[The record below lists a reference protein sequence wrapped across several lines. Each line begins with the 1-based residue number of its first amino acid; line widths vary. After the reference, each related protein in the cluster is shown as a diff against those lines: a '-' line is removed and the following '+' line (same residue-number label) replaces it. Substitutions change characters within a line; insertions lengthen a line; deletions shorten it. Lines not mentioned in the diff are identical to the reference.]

1 MVSYAR
7 FDGTDVTD
15 LNKNLPATEPAPP
28 DSERDEAPASSRL
41 PARYRAVGRIASGSF
56 GEVRRVH
63 DTVLDRELAMK
74 LLRWEYIDDERVR
87 ARFLAE
93 AQITAK
99 LQHPGIVAVHDRG
112 ELEDRRLWYTM
123 KVVDGRTLGAVI
135 REVHAASG
143 PEGFRATSSGWTFRR
158 LVDAFARLSQAVGYA
173 HSCHVM
179 HRDLKPEN
187 VMTGTFGEV
196 LVMDWGLARDVRDP
210 GESPT
215 SARDSGSIPPPVLR
229 RSAPASPGATTRI
242 LPETK
247 YGEVIGTPAYMS
259 PEQAR
264 GLRDLHGPPSDVY
277 ALGAILYHLLTG
289 RPPYDGDS
297 NMVWHRVLAGPPR
310 SIEEASRGGPP
321 VPLALVAIAERAMQ
335 RAIEDRYPDAE
346 KLAQEVLTWLD
357 EDLRRERAMAVL
369 TEARVLEP
377 RIAELRA
384 AAAAAQ
390 AEAEA
395 LLAKVRPSDP
405 IEHKRPGWHLQSEA
419 ARLTREAAFCEAE
432 WQGTVR
438 GALSQDPDLPEAHA
452 ALADYYRERLK
463 VAELAHEEEDAAGLE
478 VLLRTHDRGRHA
490 AFLRGEAALTLV
502 TDPPGA
508 EVLLERYVAVDHR
521 LVPETVGVIGQT
533 PLLAVALTRGRYRL
547 RIRAHGHA
555 EIHYPILLERGT
567 HWDGRAPGEEEPYVV
582 ELPREGEL
590 GPDDV
595 LVPGGYCYVGGDP
608 LATDN
613 LPRQRVWIDGFVV
626 RRFPVTNAEYLEFL
640 NDLVDQGRDAEAVAC
655 CPLLLGGSEQ
665 LRFERDAAGRFE
677 PGPEGPGQVWQPG
690 CPVVLVD
697 WYAASAYTKWLS
709 ERTGEGWRLP
719 NEFEREKAVRGADGR
734 IFPWGDETEATFAC
748 VVESFARNPRRV
760 PVGDYPGDE
769 SPYGVR
775 GLAGNSR
782 DWCENVWRR
791 DGPPLRHGRLY
802 TSRIQPDDS
811 EFMMVKGGGWGS
823 PMSFSRSATRFGA
836 SPKNRYGFVGIRP
849 VRSYRATR

>member
-1 MVSYAR
+1 M
-7 FDGTDVTD
+7 TDV
-15 LNKNLPATEPAPP
+15 NKYLPATEPAPP
-28 DSERDEAPASSRL
+28 DSERDEPPASSRL
-41 PARYRAVGRIASGSF
+41 PERYRAVGRIASGSF

-74 LLRWEYIDDERVR
+74 LLRWEYIDDDRVR

-135 REVHAASG
+135 REVHQASG
-143 PEGFRATSSGWTFRR
+143 PDGFRATTSGWTFRR
-158 LVDAFARLSQAVGYA
+158 LIDAFARVSQAVGYA

-187 VMTGTFGEV
+187 IMTGTFGEV
-196 LVMDWGLARDVRDP
+196 LVMDWGLARDVREP
-210 GESPT
+210 GESPM
-215 SARDSGSIPPPVLR
+215 SARDSIPPPSPAR

-310 SIEEASRGGPP
+310 TIEEGSRGGPP
-321 VPLALVAIAERAMQ
+321 LPLALVAIVERAMQ
-335 RAIEDRYPDAE
+335 RAIEDRYPDASS
-346 KLAQEVLTWLD
+346 LAQEVLTWLD
-357 EDLRRERAMAVL
+357 EDLRRERALAVL
-369 TEARVLEP
+369 TEARALEP

-384 AAAAAQ
+384 RAAVAQ

-405 IEHKRPGWHLQSEA
+405 IDRKRPGWHLQSEA

-452 ALADYYRERLK
+452 SLADYYRQRLSA
-463 VAELAHEEEDAAGLE
+463 AELAHEDEDAAQFE

-508 EVLLERYVAVDHR
+508 EVALERYVAVDHR
-521 LVPETVGVIGQT
+521 LVPETVGVLGRT
-533 PLLAVALTRGRYRL
+533 PLHAVALTRGRYRL
-547 RIRAHGHA
+547 RIKA
-555 EIHYPILLERGT
+555 EGYAETYYPVLLERGS
-567 HWDGRAPGEEEPYVV
+567 HWDGCPSGEVV
-582 ELPREGEL
+582 PQAITLPLSGEL
-590 GPDDV
+590 GSDDIY
-595 LVPGGYCYVGGDP
+595 VPAGWCWIGGDP
-608 LATDN
+608 LGADS
-613 LPRQRVWIDGFVV
+613 LSRQRVWIEAFVI
-626 RRFPVTNAEYLEFL
+626 RRFPVTNGEYLAFL
-640 NDLVDQGRDAEAVAC
+640 NDLVNTGR
-655 CPLLLGGSEQ
+655 
-665 LRFERDAAGRFE
+665 ERDAISHCPRLRAGTDELMYARDAIGQFVARE
-677 PGPEGPGQVWQPG
+677 TIDLYSHPEL
-690 CPVVLVD
+690 PVVRVD
-697 WYAASAYTKWLS
+697 WLAASVYAEWRAS
-709 ERTGEGWRLP
+709 RTGEAWRLP
-719 NEFEREKAVRGADGR
+719 NELEREKAARGVDGR
-734 IFPWGDETEATFAC
+734 IFPWGDDADATFAC
-748 VVESFARNPRRV
+748 TIESNFESV
-760 PVGDYPGDE
+760 PQQAPIHEYANDE

-775 GLAGNSR
+775 GLAGNTR
-782 DWCENVWRR
+782 DWCVNVWRQS
-791 DGPPLRHGRLY
+791 GPPSRRGRL
-802 TSRIQPDDS
+802 TLDPAAGDDQNFRS
-811 EFMMVKGGGWGS
+811 VKGGAWGS
-823 PMSFSRSATRFGA
+823 PMAFSRSAARFGA
-836 SPKNRYGFVGIRP
+836 PPKNRSIVIGFRL
-849 VRSYRATR
+849 VRSYRPRE